1 MNSTRSRLGTHTAGL
16 RRASQRL
23 SFALTVGLSGPL
35 LAQEVTV
42 PDSSHVV
49 AVRAGALFDGTDGQ
63 LRRDVTILV
72 RGNRIAAVGPTSEVR
87 VPRGA
92 TVIELGEH
100 TVMPGFLDMHT
111 HITGDPSGG
120 NQDHTLHE
128 WPGHAAIVGVKNARK
143 TLMAGFTTIRNVGGS
158 GFEDVALRDAINSGL
173 VPGPRIFTAAHSLGI
188 TGGHCDTNS
197 YRPDLFEEPGIE
209 HGIANTAEGFRDAVH
224 YQIKYGADVIKFC
237 ATGGVL
243 SQGDAVGIQQLTLD
257 QMKALVETAH
267 LAGRTVAAHA
277 HGNAGIKTA
286 VRAGVNSIEHG
297 SVLDDEAIR
306 LMKEHGT
313 YHVPT
318 MLAFHAVVEGAKTGF
333 LTPHSAQKALE
344 IAPYFEESIR
354 RSIQEGVK
362 IAFGTDS
369 GVYPHGENAGEFRL
383 LVEAGMAPA
392 DALLAATRE
401 AATLLGKLEALGTVE
416 LGKLAD
422 LVAVRGDPLADITIL
437 ESVDFVM
444 KDGVVYKHGG
454 LSWSFRGDGIYFTSQ
469 DEASTSRREPRSADP
484 SHLRTFSW
492 D

>member
-1 MNSTRSRLGTHTAGL
+1 MNTVRSHPSPPSGGPRAAAPAISLLLALGL
-16 RRASQRL
+16 C
-23 SFALTVGLSGPL
+23 GPL
-35 LAQEVTV
+35 LPQEVTL

-72 RGNRIAAVGPTSEVR
+72 RGRRIAAVGPTSEVR
-87 VPRGA
+87 LPPGA
-92 TVIELGEH
+92 TVIDLGGR
-100 TVMPGFLDMHT
+100 TVLPGFLDMHT

-128 WPGHAAIVGVKNARK
+128 WPGYSAIVGAKNARK
-143 TLMAGFTTIRNVGGS
+143 TLMAGFTTIRNVGAD
-158 GFEDVALRDAINSGL
+158 GFEDVALRDAIDAGL
-173 VPGPRIFTAAHSLGI
+173 VPGPRIFTAAHALGI

-197 YRPDLFEEPGIE
+197 YRPDVFDEPGIE
-209 HGIANTAEGFRDAVH
+209 RGIANTAEGFRDAVH

-243 SQGDAVGIQQLTLD
+243 SQGDAVGIQQLTLE

-277 HGNAGIKTA
+277 HGNEGIKMA

-318 MLAFHAVVEGAKTGF
+318 MMAFEAVVEGAKTGF

-354 RSIQEGVK
+354 RSIREGVK

-383 LVEAGMAPA
+383 LVEAGMRPA
-392 DALLAATRE
+392 DAILAATRE
-401 AATLLGKLEALGTVE
+401 AATLLGRLEELGTVE
-416 LGKLAD
+416 SGKLAD
-422 LVAVRGDPLADITIL
+422 LVAVRGDPLSDITVL

-444 KDGVVYKHGG
+444 KDGLVYKRDGRPLAEFEAAGG
-454 LSWSFRGDGIYFTSQ
+454 SD
-469 DEASTSRREPRSADP
+469 
-484 SHLRTFSW
+484 
-492 D
+492 